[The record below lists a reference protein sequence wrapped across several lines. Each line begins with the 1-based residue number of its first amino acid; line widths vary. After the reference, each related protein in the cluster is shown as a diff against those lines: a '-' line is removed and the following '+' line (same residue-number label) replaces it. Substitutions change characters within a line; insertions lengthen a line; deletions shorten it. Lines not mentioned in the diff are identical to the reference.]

1 MGYLIEWDF
10 YICFGYEVILQ
21 YVGML
26 NINIKATRKM
36 AGDKASRVPWA
47 L

>member
-36 AGDKASRVPWA
+36 ADRKSTR
-47 L
+47 